1 MKDGNMAD
9 PETKEHVRFELSIE
23 SKQNELLYVT
33 EVQGREAISEPYWF
47 RVTFASSNSD
57 LLPNDCLLL
66 PVMLKTYT
74 SDGNTS
80 VRYSGLIFEFS
91 MIKQVNSFVIYE
103 LVFRPRMWK
112 LSFNRITDVY
122 CDERTILELVAQKL
136 VASGLTTKDYQ
147 QRIKDVNAYRKRS
160 FICQFYETDFDFISR
175 YMEAEGIFYFFDQ
188 SEDFHEKLVMVDYTL
203 GLPEKKKK
211 LYFFDVQDMPTDM
224 QDNRVTALSTHSKV
238 IQAKTVMQ
246 DFNYRKADLEESL
259 QRELEIDPRGLGT
272 VMFSGYNLR
281 STNEAARLAKIRK
294 EELLLD
300 QFIAKGTSTSIEI
313 KSGQQISIERH
324 FQEPLNTDYLVTDV
338 THHGVQSFT
347 WLVSQ
352 NASTNTEPNIGT
364 TYTCEFQARDGR
376 LQYRPKRKTKWPFIA
391 GTLSGIVDDEG
402 SGKYAQLN
410 EYGQY
415 KVQLLFDLTHK
426 NTNRGSAWIRMMS
439 PYSGQGHGMAWPLLK
454 GTEVVIGFMGGDP
467 DQPFILGAVFNSEN
481 PNVLNNE
488 NSHLG
493 GFQSDSGN
501 YMVVNDKD
509 GEQAI
514 HMWSPGGNTHFYIGK
529 F

>member
-1 MKDGNMAD
+1 MAN
-9 PETKEHVRFELSIE
+9 PETKDQVRFELSIE

-33 EVQGREAISEPYWF
+33 EVQGREGISEPYWF
-47 RVTFASSNSD
+47 KVTFASSNTNLRAD
-57 LLPNDCLLL
+57 DCLLL
-66 PVMLKTYT
+66 PVMLKIYT
-74 SDGNTS
+74 SDGEAS

-122 CDERTILELVAQKL
+122 CDEKSIPELVVQKL
-136 VASGLTTKDYQ
+136 DASGLTTEDYE
-147 QRIKDVNAYRKRS
+147 QRIKDTNAYRPRS
-160 FICQFYETDFDFISR
+160 FVCQFYETDFDFISR
-175 YMEAEGIFYFFDQ
+175 YMEAEGIFYFFEQ
-188 SEDFHEKLVMVDYTL
+188 SEDFHEKLVMVDYNL
-203 GLPEKKKK
+203 GLPEEKKK

-259 QRELEIDPRGLGT
+259 LREVEIDPRGLGT
-272 VMFSGYNLR
+272 MMFSGYNLR
-281 STNEAARLAKIRK
+281 STNDAARLAKIRK

-300 QFIAKGTSTSIEI
+300 QFIVKGTSTSIEV
-313 KSGQQISIERH
+313 KSGHQISVERH
-324 FQEPLNTDYLVTDV
+324 FQEQLNQDYLVTDV
-338 THHGVQSFT
+338 SHHGVQSFS
-347 WLVSQ
+347 WLNPQ
-352 NASTNTEPNIGT
+352 NTSTDTEANTGT
-364 TYTCEFQARDGR
+364 TYTCEFHARDGR
-376 LQYRPKRKTKWPFIA
+376 LQYRPKRKTRWPFIA

-410 EYGQY
+410 AHGQY

-426 NTNRGSAWIRMMS
+426 DTNRGSAWIRMMS
-439 PYSGQGHGMAWPLLK
+439 PYTGQGHGMAWPLLK

-467 DQPFILGAVFNSEN
+467 DQPIILGAVFNSEN
-481 PNVLNNE
+481 TNVLNDE

-493 GFQSDSGN
+493 GFQSASGN

-509 GEQAI
+509 GDQGI